1 MVRRSHLLRYFCKE
15 IFIFQSHA
23 ILKWFEMFII
33 FYCLLYCHGKSWK
46 HDAPVAVSLKSPNAG
61 AHGLLLKERTEM
73 CIGWECRTN
82 KISPPPPPPPKKK
95 RRRRRS
101 TGKYWVRF
109 GSRSE
114 FRCYLSSLTHSLT
127 VSHSRNIMAASP
139 IIYQAVA
146 TIRSR
151 MITCVSGY
159 SPEITKGE
167 NLTMHRERMSNS

>member
-33 FYCLLYCHGKSWK
+33 FYCLLYCRGKSWK
-46 HDAPVAVSLKSPNAG
+46 HDAPVGCKPKITQRRSPWAPSQGKNWNVYR
-61 AHGLLLKERTEM
+61 LRMSNQQDTTL
-73 CIGWECRTN
+73 
-82 KISPPPPPPPKKK
+82 PPPKKK
-95 RRRRRS
+95 NKKKRRS

-114 FRCYLSSLTHSLT
+114 FCCYLSSLTHSLT

>member
-82 KISPPPPPPPKKK
+82 KIPPSLPQKKK
-95 RRRRRS
+95 
-101 TGKYWVRF
+101 TKKKEEAPGNI
-109 GSRSE
+109 GSDLGQDRNSVVT
-114 FRCYLSSLTHSLT
+114 YHHSLT
-127 VSHSRNIMAASP
+127 VSHSRNIMAVSP

>member
-1 MVRRSHLLRYFCKE
+1 MSNQQDTTL
-15 IFIFQSHA
+15 
-23 ILKWFEMFII
+23 
-33 FYCLLYCHGKSWK
+33 
-46 HDAPVAVSLKSPNAG
+46 
-61 AHGLLLKERTEM
+61 
-73 CIGWECRTN
+73 
-82 KISPPPPPPPKKK
+82 PPPKKK
-95 RRRRRS
+95 
-101 TGKYWVRF
+101 TKKKEEAPGNI
-109 GSRSE
+109 GSDLGQDRNSVVT
-114 FRCYLSSLTHSLT
+114 YHHSLT

>member
-1 MVRRSHLLRYFCKE
+1 MIWDVYHLVLSSVLSWKELKTWRASGCKPKITQRRSPWAPSQGKNWNVYRLRMSNQQD
-15 IFIFQSHA
+15 IA
-23 ILKWFEMFII
+23 
-33 FYCLLYCHGKSWK
+33 
-46 HDAPVAVSLKSPNAG
+46 
-61 AHGLLLKERTEM
+61 
-73 CIGWECRTN
+73 
-82 KISPPPPPPPKKK
+82 PPPPPPPKKK
-95 RRRRRS
+95 KKKKKKHREIL
-101 TGKYWVRF
+101 GQIWVKI
-109 GSRSE
+109 GIP
-114 FRCYLSSLTHSLT
+114 LLLIITHSLTHSLT

>member
-1 MVRRSHLLRYFCKE
+1 MVHRSHLLRYFCKE
-15 IFIFQSHA
+15 IFFFQSHA

-33 FYCLLYCHGKSWK
+33 FYCLLYCRGKSWK

-61 AHGLLLKERTEM
+61 ARGLLLKERTEI

-82 KISPPPPPPPKKK
+82 KIPPSLPPKKK
-95 RRRRRS
+95 QKKKKKHREIL
-101 TGKYWVRF
+101 GQIWVKI
-109 GSRSE
+109 GIP
-114 FRCYLSSLTHSLT
+114 LLLIITHSLT

-167 NLTMHRERMSNS
+167 NLTMHRERMSNF

>member
-1 MVRRSHLLRYFCKE
+1 MIWDVYHLLLSSVLSWKELKTWRASGCKPKITQRRSPWAPSQGKNWNVYRLRMSN
-15 IFIFQSHA
+15 QQD
-23 ILKWFEMFII
+23 ILP
-33 FYCLLYCHGKSWK
+33 LPL
-46 HDAPVAVSLKSPNAG
+46 
-61 AHGLLLKERTEM
+61 
-73 CIGWECRTN
+73 
-82 KISPPPPPPPKKK
+82 PPQKK

>member
-82 KISPPPPPPPKKK
+82 KIPPSLPQKKK
-95 RRRRRS
+95 
-101 TGKYWVRF
+101 TKKKEEAPGNI
-109 GSRSE
+109 GSDLGQDRNSVVT
-114 FRCYLSSLTHSLT
+114 YHHSLT